1 MDGPVFLVAPA
12 GLAPAAA
19 GRHGA
24 APWSLLCDRD
34 GTVIE
39 NRSDYVRAPAHIR
52 FLPGAVRALARATEA
67 GVPIVLVT
75 NQSPIGRGLLS
86 LGDVVSLNRLVTDA
100 LSAQGV
106 RIAGTYLCPH
116 APADRCS
123 CRKPEPGMVRA
134 AMDRFGLDPSRT
146 ALVGDSV
153 DDVLAARRAGVQG
166 VMVRTGRGAQHAVRL
181 AALPEAAGTPVVADL
196 AAAVERLGQIFHAA
210 GDRSPAASA
219 FRQETGRAEA

>member
-1 MDGPVFLVAPA
+1 M
-12 GLAPAAA
+12 
-19 GRHGA
+19 
-24 APWSLLCDRD
+24 
-34 GTVIE
+34 IE

-52 FLPGAVRALARATEA
+52 FLPGAIRALLRATEA

-86 LGDVVSLNRLVTDA
+86 LRDVVNLHRLATDA
-100 LSAQGV
+100 LFDEGV

-116 APADRCS
+116 APADRCG

-134 AMDRFGLDPSRT
+134 AMDHFGFDRSRT

-153 DDVLAARRAGVQG
+153 DDVLAARRAGVRG
-166 VMVRTGRGAQHAVRL
+166 VMVRTGRGARHAPQL

-196 AAAVERLGQIFHAA
+196 AAAVERLCQLHPTA
-210 GDRSPAASA
+210 GGPRA
-219 FRQETGRAEA
+219 TAEADRAHATDQTDATSALRPETRGADWLFSIRSGGR